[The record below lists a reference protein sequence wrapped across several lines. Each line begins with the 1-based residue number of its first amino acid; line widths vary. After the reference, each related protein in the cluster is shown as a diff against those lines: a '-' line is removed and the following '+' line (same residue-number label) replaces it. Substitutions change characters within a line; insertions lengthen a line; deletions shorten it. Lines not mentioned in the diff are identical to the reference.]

1 MSEALYGRRVEVIV
15 GLQGK
20 PGYSLVSA
28 SPLLSMEPAYRIDF
42 AVTDAVGDG
51 KPAQAVVTICNP
63 PKRLVADLLT
73 GEKAFISIAAGYGDR
88 AGLLFAGKPLRDGV
102 EFSRESADTKLKITA
117 MTGGTA
123 YRDTYSTIS
132 LNSNAVVVS
141 LVEQLCKEMGFTI
154 VKNDIPTSL
163 TYPRGFSHAGTAASA
178 LSRLSRYAKV
188 HMSISATG
196 EVRFLDPNN
205 DQVLASSQE
214 KVPLFSSITGTLI
227 GMVSKTDKGT
237 KFRGLLISGLSPGK
251 QVVLEHYDALGRS
264 LVRSTL
270 VLRDVKYDGSTEK
283 KNFYVTCVGRVVK
296 SERVVT

>member
-1 MSEALYGRRVEVIV
+1 MDST
-15 GLQGK
+15 
-20 PGYSLVSA
+20 
-28 SPLLSMEPAYRIDF
+28 EPAYRIDF
-42 AVTDAVGDG
+42 AVVDVVGDG
-51 KPAQAVVTICNP
+51 KPARAVVTICNP
-63 PKRLVADLLT
+63 PDRLVADLLT
-73 GEKAFISIAAGYGDR
+73 GETAFISVAAGYGSR
-88 AGLLFAGKPLRDGV
+88 AGLIFAGKPMRDGV
-102 EFSRESADTKLKITA
+102 EFSRDKADTKLKVTA

-132 LNSNAVVVS
+132 LNANASVVS
-141 LVEQLCKEMGFTI
+141 LVEQLCLDMSFTI
-154 VKNDIPTSL
+154 VKNDIPASL

-214 KVPLFSSITGTLI
+214 RVPLFSSVRGTLI

-237 KFRGLLISGLSPGK
+237 KFRGLLVAGLSPGK
-251 QVVLEHYDALGRS
+251 QVVLEHYDALGRN
-264 LVRSTL
+264 LMRSTV

-283 KNFYVTCVGRVVK
+283 RNFYVTCIGRVVK
-296 SERVVT
+296 SERVAT